1 MANVYD
7 LFSIAGKKAIV
18 TGGTRGLGKQIAEA
32 YCAAGCEVVF
42 IGSNEKRL
50 KETVAANVE
59 KGYKAYAVVADLTDM
74 NECDRAY
81 KEALEF
87 LGGEIDIMV
96 PCAGIQYRH
105 SIEEFPFEEFE
116 RLQKLNVWHC
126 YKMAQLA
133 IQTMLKQE
141 GRGNGKIIF
150 IGSSGC
156 FSAGHNISAYAT
168 SKGAI
173 LNMTKGISE
182 NVASRGINVNV
193 LCPGYFETEILDS
206 MDPER
211 RSHLADKIPA
221 GRIGNDKDLIGPCIY
236 MASAASDYMHG
247 THVLIDGGMIA
258 IH

>member
-1 MANVYD
+1 MVNSVFD
-7 LFSIAGKKAIV
+7 ISGRKAIV

-32 YCAAGCEVVF
+32 YCEAGCEVVF
-42 IGSNEKRL
+42 IGSNKTRL
-50 KETVAANVE
+50 EQTVAENVA

-74 NECDRAY
+74 DQCDRAY
-81 KEALEF
+81 KEALEK
-87 LGGEIDIMV
+87 LGGVVDIMV

-133 IQTMLKQE
+133 IQTMLAQE
-141 GRGNGKIIF
+141 NRTCKGKIIL

-173 LNMTKGISE
+173 LNMAKGMAE

-193 LCPGYFETEILDS
+193 LCPGYFGTEILNS
-206 MDPER
+206 MDPEKR
-211 RSHLADKIPA
+211 AHLGDKIPA
-221 GRIGNDKDLIGPCIY
+221 RRIGNDRDLIGPCIF
-236 MASAASDYMHG
+236 MASDASDYMDG
-247 THVLIDGGMIA
+247 TSLLIDGGLIA